1 MKNLGLILIL
11 VGAVL
16 QIISALIPAL
26 SDLADQNWYTWVSFF
41 ILIIIGLI
49 SHIVLNKKTEEA

>member
-26 SDLADQNWYTWVSFF
+26 SDLADQNWYTWGSFF
-41 ILIIIGLI
+41 LIIIGLI